1 MSAAADLFRGSLRV
15 NGEQLRCAQP
25 RTVFEGVGGV
35 IRALFQQEM
44 QQKQVQRV
52 KGVEAEADAFCRAR
66 SLRELSR
73 LAVIEKDR
81 HEGEQGAALRQLP

>member
-1 MSAAADLFRGSLRV
+1 MNS
-15 NGEQLRCAQP
+15 EQLRCAHP
-25 RTVFEGVGGV
+25 RTLFEGVGGV

-66 SLRELSR
+66 VLRELSR
-73 LAVIEKDR
+73 LAVIEKNR